1 MRESLKEALDTP
13 GEVNTAPNTATGMR
27 TVLQSFQP
35 SVCLGDATAFQLQ
48 RTQLQQRD
56 QPAEDVGGRMGLLE
70 PGSIPQ
76 AVWDASRLLG
86 PRGTLLLR
94 LCVELQHDR

>member
-1 MRESLKEALDTP
+1 
-13 GEVNTAPNTATGMR
+13 
-27 TVLQSFQP
+27 
-35 SVCLGDATAFQLQ
+35 
-48 RTQLQQRD
+48 
-56 QPAEDVGGRMGLLE
+56 MGLLE